1 MAFTISVNLASIET
15 IYDLAA
21 SNKTSLETRSVG
33 VKTLADV
40 LGDSVDGQ
48 GYVKTSG
55 STMSGYLTLAGES
68 PDDKINLSNKS
79 YVDSH
84 SPLRK
89 YFYQAKET
97 PSLAGDVKTG
107 TFILSG
113 ADRHGNHLFFFERE
127 DDSLDNIVAYLDV
140 YRDGVLQQIGSD
152 YRIINNFGGSGLPGV
167 TAIKFFEPFI
177 VGTDLQ
183 VNMGNAGAFP
193 STFGVRTLNN
203 SMGTRFFKVDGYT
216 QQKNLSSFLVS
227 YLDVRDFAA
236 TSSQVRASTAN
247 DAYVSPATLSAFPLM
262 PRASGLFR
270 KNVEFIIDNEYP
282 PSIYG
287 SANGNF
293 TPMTTYKILSVIS
306 KADGIDPQ
314 YFRAIFQD
322 DVVDDVN
329 YNCTVTVRNS
339 SFDPDL
345 AVFNNISSE
354 FKTTSSFDFYVFDI
368 FGTPPVDV
376 YEISI
381 MVF

>member
-1 MAFTISVNLASIET
+1 
-15 IYDLAA
+15 
-21 SNKTSLETRSVG
+21 
-33 VKTLADV
+33 
-40 LGDSVDGQ
+40 
-48 GYVKTSG
+48 
-55 STMSGYLTLAGES
+55 
-68 PDDKINLSNKS
+68 
-79 YVDSH
+79 
-84 SPLRK
+84 
-89 YFYQAKET
+89 
-97 PSLAGDVKTG
+97 
-107 TFILSG
+107 
-113 ADRHGNHLFFFERE
+113 
-127 DDSLDNIVAYLDV
+127 
-140 YRDGVLQQIGSD
+140 
-152 YRIINNFGGSGLPGV
+152 
-167 TAIKFFEPFI
+167 
-177 VGTDLQ
+177 
-183 VNMGNAGAFP
+183 
-193 STFGVRTLNN
+193 
-203 SMGTRFFKVDGYT
+203 MGTRFFKVDGYT
-216 QQKNLSSFLVS
+216 QNQNLSSFLVS

-287 SANGNF
+287 SVNGNF
-293 TPMTTYKILSVIS
+293 IPMTTYKILSVIS

-322 DVVDDVN
+322 NVVDDVN

-354 FKTTSSFDFYVFDI
+354 FKTTSSFDFYVFDF

>member
-1 MAFTISVNLASIET
+1 MAFTISVNLAGIET
-15 IYDLAA
+15 IYDLTA

-40 LGDSVDGQ
+40 LGDSVDGR
-48 GYVKTSG
+48 GYVKSSG
-55 STMSGYLTLAGES
+55 STMSGYLTLAGIS
-68 PDDKINLSNKS
+68 PDDGGNISNKS

-84 SPLRK
+84 TPLRK
-89 YFYQAKET
+89 YFYQANQT
-97 PSLAGDVKTG
+97 LMVAGDVNTG
-107 TFILSG
+107 TSILSG

-167 TAIKFFEPFI
+167 TAIKFFEPFE
-177 VGTDLQ
+177 VGTNLQ

-193 STFGVRTLNN
+193 STLGVRTLNN

-216 QQKNLSSFLVS
+216 QKKNLSSFLVS

-236 TSSQVRASTAN
+236 TSTQVRASTAN
-247 DAYVSPATLSAFPLM
+247 DVYVSPATLSAFPLM

-270 KNVEFIIDNEYP
+270 KNVDFIINDYP
-282 PSIYG
+282 PTIYG
-287 SANGNF
+287 SGSGNF
-293 TPMTTYKILSVIS
+293 NPMTTYKILSVIS

-314 YFRAIFQD
+314 LFRAIFQN
-322 DVVDDVN
+322 DVLNDVN

-339 SFDPDL
+339 SFDPDFV
-345 AVFNNISSE
+345 VFNNIGSD
-354 FKTTSSFDFYVFDI
+354 FKTTSSFDFYVYDI

-381 MVF
+381 MIF